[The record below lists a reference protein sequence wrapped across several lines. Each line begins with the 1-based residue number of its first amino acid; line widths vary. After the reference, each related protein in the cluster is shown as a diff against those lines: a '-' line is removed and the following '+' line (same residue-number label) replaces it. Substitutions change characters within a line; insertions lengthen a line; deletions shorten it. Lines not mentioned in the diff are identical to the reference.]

1 MIKDTNKILM
11 VYDYDIATLV
21 QINESFIKIRNLNS
35 WIRTA

>member
-1 MIKDTNKILM
+1 M

-21 QINESFIKIRNLNS
+21 QINETFTKIRNLTS